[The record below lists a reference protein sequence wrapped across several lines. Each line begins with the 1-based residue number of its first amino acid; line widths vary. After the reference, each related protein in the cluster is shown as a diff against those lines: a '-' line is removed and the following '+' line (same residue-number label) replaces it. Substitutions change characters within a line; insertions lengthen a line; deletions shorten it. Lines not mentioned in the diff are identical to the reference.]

1 MGHKNK
7 WSEWWHRAG
16 GRLVIARVLS
26 NQRSQRRSSR
36 TSSRRW
42 LPNSDMSSNDL
53 SCATTLMILFF
64 SSFRLQRVLT
74 DDDVIRWKGRLG
86 SVVTSLRQTTSHNWQ
101 RLSSLLMATS
111 SPHPPPHHYYHSI
124 LKLHDWRGLAF
135 FTQLVKVLEGSLVL
149 ALPSIRFS
157 WNFYQH

>member
-1 MGHKNK
+1 MDVYYWQCLTNPYICSLQGLKSFRETQIQIQVQYTVTNMGHKYK

-42 LPNSDMSSNDL
+42 LPNSDMCSNDL

-64 SSFRLQRVLT
+64 SSFRLQRILT
-74 DDDVIRWKGRLG
+74 EGCHPVRKVQFFWTLFKRPL
-86 SVVTSLRQTTSHNWQ
+86 T
-101 RLSSLLMATS
+101 
-111 SPHPPPHHYYHSI
+111 PPPFI
-124 LKLHDWRGLAF
+124 WTFVLFCRGCFLKRVFA
-135 FTQLVKVLEGSLVL
+135 GSENL
-149 ALPSIRFS
+149 I
-157 WNFYQH
+157 